1 MTVVGCLQILVF
13 IAAIVAVTR
22 PLGVYMFRVFEDGRA
37 PFPRVLGRFERL
49 LYRLSGVDPTH
60 EQSWQAY
67 AFSLLAFSAFSMLI
81 TYLLQRTQQWLPL
94 NPQHFA
100 AVEPGSAF
108 NTAASFTTNTN
119 WQGYSGESTMSYLTQ
134 MAGLAYHNFTSA
146 AVGMGLAIALIRGI
160 ARQEQETIGN
170 SWVDM
175 VRCSLWILLP
185 LSIVLAL

>member
-1 MTVVGCLQILVF
+1 M
-13 IAAIVAVTR
+13 
-22 PLGVYMFRVFEDGRA
+22 
-37 PFPRVLGRFERL
+37 L
-49 LYRLSGVDPTH
+49 L
-60 EQSWQAY
+60 
-67 AFSLLAFSAFSMLI
+67 FSLVSMLVL
-81 TYLLQRTQQWLPL
+81 YLLQRAQYYLPF
-94 NPQHFA
+94 NPQKMA
-100 AVEPGSAF
+100 GVEAGSAF

-119 WQGYSGESTMSYLTQ
+119 WQGYSGETTMSYLTQ